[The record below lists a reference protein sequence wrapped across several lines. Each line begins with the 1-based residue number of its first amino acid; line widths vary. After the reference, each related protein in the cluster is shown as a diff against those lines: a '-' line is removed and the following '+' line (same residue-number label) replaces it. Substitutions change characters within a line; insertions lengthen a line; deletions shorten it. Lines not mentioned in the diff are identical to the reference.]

1 MSQMTPQQKRSAILD
16 LQEAE
21 SKRLGWAIAGP
32 DDPVYQDKS
41 ITMRS
46 VSRLPSRSKPTSPAE
61 SSPPPS

>member
-1 MSQMTPQQKRSAILD
+1 MSQTRKPQTRSEVLR
-16 LQEAE
+16 QVEAMAAHT
-21 SKRLGWAIAGP
+21 GWEVAGP
-32 DDPVYQDKS
+32 DDPIYQDKS